1 MLFTFPYVLL
11 VKLLILNYLFSVS
24 FFLTLLCIR
33 LEIIICSGL
42 ALLKTQSQLPKSY
55 EGSLEASVE
64 RIQDAAVFHPFAEA
78 AYTVL

>member
-1 MLFTFPYVLL
+1 MFSQLHFPA
-11 VKLLILNYLFSVS
+11 
-24 FFLTLLCIR
+24 LLCVR

-42 ALLKTQSQLPKSY
+42 ALLKTQNQLPKSY
-55 EGSLEASVE
+55 EGALEASVE